1 MVNQGLACTSDELP
15 NFRCMK
21 MINAKWS
28 SALLLGAVLGTGVL
42 SSANL
47 THAAVDP
54 AANLTL
60 VGRADSGSGNAG
72 AEIAALDAKE
82 KRLYVTNGATT
93 KVDIFNVEDASTP
106 VKLTSVDLAA
116 LGATD
121 IQSVAVKNGQVAVAA
136 SVGGDKQAAGKIF
149 VMDGDGVVDSR
160 AAEGITVGSLPDS
173 VHFTPDGKKI
183 VVANE
188 GEPLNYCLV
197 DGVLPTTRDPYGSV
211 SIIDLTADA
220 LGAQTIDFSG
230 FNDDVDEIKA
240 AGGRIFGPNA
250 SVAQDVEPEYVAIT
264 PDSRTAYVTLQEN
277 NAVAKVDLMTGEVVR
292 FMGLGYKD
300 HSLAGN
306 GLDASDRDSSGGTAE
321 AKIQTRN
328 VKGMYMPDAISV
340 FEKDGATYFVTA
352 NEGDARSY
360 PCLLGGTNPAASEDE
375 DVRVSSVGVA
385 APLTADDSANGAL
398 GRLKVT
404 KLYPATYD
412 AADDFTSL
420 YSYGARSITVWQ
432 EPSDT
437 ADVITSAVLVSDT
450 GDDLEQLLAE
460 EMPTKFN
467 ADWSTSTGTINALD
481 ARSTSKGPEPEGLT
495 VGTVAGHTYAFVGLE
510 RVGGV
515 AMVDISDPATPEIV
529 NYLNTSN
536 PSATG
541 GPNFVDA
548 TTLETGLAGDVSP
561 EGLAFIRASD
571 SPTGRPMVVVS
582 HELSGTTAMYEVGVT
597 ATTPT
602 RPTAVSVEPGNKS
615 IRVTWTPPI
624 DDGGQAITGFV
635 ATASPGNIT
644 CEAMPDKNTCTI
656 RNLNNGTKYRVQ
668 VLAVN
673 SEGDGTASAFT
684 ASEALQVLVAK
695 NSKTKL
701 KNLISVNTTARTTW
715 SVTGTGCSIT
725 SDKQFLKV
733 PNRAGAVCALKL
745 RVAAKGAQPA
755 QTFDL
760 NVKTR

>member
-1 MVNQGLACTSDELP
+1 MT
-15 NFRCMK
+15 
-21 MINAKWS
+21 AKLS
-28 SALLLGAVLGTGVL
+28 SAVLLSAFLGTGIMT
-42 SSANL
+42 STSL
-47 THAAVDP
+47 TQAAVDP
-54 AANLTL
+54 EATLSL

-72 AEIAALDAKE
+72 AEIAVMDIKE

-93 KVDIFNVEDASTP
+93 KVDIFNVETAANP
-106 VKLTSVDLAA
+106 VKLTSVDLAL

-121 IQSVAVKNGQVAVAA
+121 IQSVATKDGLVAVAA
-136 SVGGDKQAAGKIF
+136 SVGGDRQAAGKIF
-149 VMDGDGVVDSR
+149 LLDSNGEVDPR

-211 SIIDLTADA
+211 SIIDLAEDT
-220 LGAQTIDFSG
+220 LVAQTLDFSE
-230 FNDDVDEIKA
+230 FDDDVDAIKA

-250 SVAQDVEPEYVAIT
+250 SVAQDLEPEYVAIT
-264 PDSRTAYVTLQEN
+264 LDSRTAYVTLQEN
-277 NAVAKVDLMTGEVVR
+277 NAVAKVDLTTGQVVR
-292 FMGLGYKD
+292 ILGLGYKD
-300 HSLAGN
+300 HSVTGN

-321 AKIQTRN
+321 VKIQTRN

-340 FEKDGATYFVTA
+340 FEKDGETYFVTA

-360 PCLLGGTNPAASEDE
+360 PCLLGGTNPASSEDE
-375 DVRVSSVGVA
+375 DARVSSVGVA
-385 APLTADDSANGAL
+385 APLTADDAANGAL

-404 KLYPATYD
+404 KMYPATYD
-412 AADDFTSL
+412 GAADFTAL
-420 YSYGARSITVWQ
+420 YAYGARSITVWQ
-432 EPSDT
+432 EPSDSNDT
-437 ADVITSAVLVSDT
+437 VVAAVLVSDT
-450 GDDLEQLLAE
+450 GDDLEQLVAE

-529 NYLNTSN
+529 DYLNTSN

-541 GPNFVDA
+541 GPNFVDV
-548 TTLETGLAGDVSP
+548 TTGETGLAGDVSP

-582 HELSGTTAMYEVGVT
+582 HELSGTTAMYEVGVFAT
-597 ATTPT
+597 APT
-602 RPTAVSVEPGNKS
+602 QPTAVFTEPGNKS
-615 IRVTWTPPI
+615 IKVTWTPPI
-624 DDGGQAITGFV
+624 DDGGRAITGFV
-635 ATASPGNIT
+635 ATASPGIAT
-644 CEAMPDKNTCTI
+644 CEATPDKNTCTI

-668 VLAVN
+668 VVAAN
-673 SEGDGTASAFT
+673 AEGNGTASSRT
-684 ASEALQVLVAK
+684 SNEALQVTVAK
-695 NSKTKL
+695 NSKSKL
-701 KNLISVNTTARTTW
+701 KNLISMNATTRTTW

-725 SDKQFLKV
+725 SDKQYLKV
-733 PNRAGAVCALKL
+733 QNRVGAVCALKL
-745 RVAAKGAQPA
+745 RVAAQGGQPA